1 MTKKI
6 NDPVGVALLEYLDG
20 ERGKEIQVLSP
31 DVDDD
36 VIPVDYMFRS
46 YDDMPKVEQQALKLA
61 RGKILDAGAGAG
73 CHTLW
78 LQEQGHDV
86 TAVDTSTGNV
96 EAMKRQGVKKVR
108 QDNIWEMK
116 EEQFDTI
123 LLLMNGMGFAGEIQ
137 YLPKFIRHLRNL
149 LKPGGQIVFDST
161 DLIYLFLDD
170 EGGAWINLNDKYI
183 GEITYTMEYKGIKS
197 DPFPW
202 LFVDFEL
209 VEQAAEMASMQAEK
223 LLSMETYAYLA
234 RLTKK

>member
-6 NDPVGVALLEYLDG
+6 NDPVGMALLEYLDG
-20 ERGKEIQVLSP
+20 ERGRDIRVLSP

-46 YDDMPKVEQQALKLA
+46 FDDMPKVEQQALKLA

-170 EGGAWINLNDKYI
+170 DGGAWINLNDKYI

>member
-1 MTKKI
+1 M
-6 NDPVGVALLEYLDG
+6 ALLEYLDG
-20 ERGKEIQVLSP
+20 ERGKEIKVLSP

-46 YDDMPKVEQQALKLA
+46 FDDMPKVEQEALKLA

-73 CHTLW
+73 CHSLW
-78 LQEQGHDV
+78 LQEQGLDV
-86 TAVDTSTGNV
+86 TAVDTSAGNV
-96 EAMKRQGVKKVR
+96 EAMKRQGLKNVR

-137 YLPKFIRHLRNL
+137 YLPKFIRHLSNL

-183 GEITYTMEYKGIKS
+183 GEITYVMEYKGIES
-197 DPFPW
+197 EPFPW
-202 LFVDFEL
+202 LFVDYEL
-209 VEQAAEMASMQAEK
+209 VEQAAEMASMHAEK